1 MISLAVM
8 ENDADKV
15 IKILIQVNKTGHYG
29 DGKIF
34 VLPVRL
40 VERIRTAEEG
50 LYAIR

>member
-29 DGKIF
+29 DGVNTDLKIN
-34 VLPVRL
+34 
-40 VERIRTAEEG
+40 
-50 LYAIR
+50 